1 MTKWQVLFLKEIKH
15 LFRDTKTIIQTV
27 VVPTFITPLLIGGIF
42 YYVGSIA
49 NEETK
54 KIYDVSFYSEQNI
67 KSESLLKRLNASDRI
82 TIINEDTEEGVI
94 DSVSNDLSEVGI
106 VLPANFAEKLDTNS
120 NAKVTIY
127 SKNIDTF
134 SQAENIVT
142 NTIKDFE
149 EEERASRLIDLNLD
163 EDYINP
169 ISIDQEDLTTE
180 EESAGSIFGAI
191 LALFFVMYVMSGS
204 MYPAIDLGAGEKERG
219 TMETLISTNISSV
232 DIIIGKMLS
241 VTTSAVLTAIFSMLG
256 FAIPLLVIF
265 IFYADSINEYLFS
278 LLSAIIN
285 PVALLGVFILI
296 IPLSVFMGAFLLA
309 ISVYAKTPKEAGLL
323 LGNVLIVFIVP
334 CYIPLINP
342 GLELDIIGAL
352 IPCYNLAL
360 ITNNL
365 IAGTVDWFLY
375 GVALVSTIVYCCIAI
390 YITYIMFD
398 DENVI
403 FRS

>member
-1 MTKWQVLFLKEIKH
+1 MTKWQVLLVKEIKH
-15 LFRDTKTIIQTV
+15 LFRDTKTIVQTV
-27 VVPTFITPLLIGGIF
+27 VVPTFITPLLLGAIF
-42 YYVGSIA
+42 WYVGSIA
-49 NEETK
+49 TEETK
-54 KIYDVSFYSEQNI
+54 KTYDISTYTST
-67 KSESLLKRLNASDRI
+67 ESNLITQLNDSDRLNVLTEASIDEVI
-82 TIINEDTEEGVI
+82 TSVTNGVTEIGLVL
-94 DSVSNDLSEVGI
+94 DNSFLNDLESDSS
-106 VLPANFAEKLDTNS
+106 ANI
-120 NAKVTIY
+120 TIY

-134 SQAENIVT
+134 SQAKSLVT
-142 NTIKDFE
+142 NIIDDFE
-149 EEERASRLIDLNLD
+149 EAERNERLVALNLTN
-163 EDYINP
+163 EYVNP
-169 ISIDQEDLTTE
+169 IVIEEEDLTTE
-180 EESAGSIFGAI
+180 QESAGSIFGAI

-204 MYPAIDLGAGEKERG
+204 TYPAVDLGAGEKERG

-241 VTTSAVLTAIFSMLG
+241 VTTSAVLTATFSMLG
-256 FAIPLLVIF
+256 FAIPMVVIF
-265 IFYADSINEYLFS
+265 LFYADSVNEYLFS
-278 LLSAIIN
+278 LLSALLN
-285 PVALLGVFILI
+285 PVAFLGVFILI

-323 LGNVLIVFIVP
+323 LGNVLIIFIVP

-342 GLELDIIGAL
+342 GLELDFIGAL

-375 GVALVSTIVYCCIAI
+375 AVALISTIVYCCIAI
-390 YITYIMFD
+390 YVTYIMFD

>member
-1 MTKWQVLFLKEIKH
+1 MNKWQVLLVKEIKH
-15 LFRDTKTIIQTV
+15 LFRDTKTIVQTV
-27 VVPTFITPLLIGGIF
+27 VVPTFITPLLVGGIF
-42 YYVGSIA
+42 WYVGSIA
-49 NEETK
+49 TEETK
-54 KIYDVSFYSEQNI
+54 KMYEVSVYSSSNSVLIDE
-67 KSESLLKRLNASDRI
+67 LNKSDRLI
-82 TIINEDTEEGVI
+82 VSQEDSVVSVI
-94 DSVSNDLSEVGI
+94 DAVTQDNSEIGLVFDEDFEEDLKFNTS
-106 VLPANFAEKLDTNS
+106 AKL
-120 NAKVTIY
+120 TIY
-127 SKNIDTF
+127 SKDIDTF
-134 SQAENIVT
+134 SQAQSLVLNIVDDYEENIRT
-142 NTIKDFE
+142 
-149 EEERASRLIDLNLD
+149 SRLELLDLD
-163 EDYINP
+163 ENYVNP
-169 ISIDQEDLTTE
+169 ITIDEEDLTTE

-191 LALFFVMYVMSGS
+191 LALFFVMYVISGS

-241 VTTSAVLTAIFSMLG
+241 VTSSAILTATFSMLG
-256 FAIPLLVIF
+256 FAIPLIVIF
-265 IFYADSINEYLFS
+265 MFYSDSINEYLFG
-278 LLSAIIN
+278 LLSAIVN
-285 PVALLGVFILI
+285 PVALLGVFVLI
-296 IPLSVFMGAFLLA
+296 VPLSVFMGAFLLA

-323 LGNVLIVFIVP
+323 LGNVLIVFIIP

-342 GLELDIIGAL
+342 GLELDLVGAL

-375 GVALVSTIVYCCIAI
+375 SVALISTIIYCCVAI

>member
-1 MTKWQVLFLKEIKH
+1 MTKWQVLLVKEIKH
-15 LFRDTKTIIQTV
+15 LFRDTKTIVQTV
-27 VVPTFITPLLIGGIF
+27 VVPTFITPLLLGAIF
-42 YYVGSIA
+42 WYVGSIA
-49 NEETK
+49 TEETK
-54 KIYDVSFYSEQNI
+54 KTYDISTYTST
-67 KSESLLKRLNASDRI
+67 ESNLITQLDNSDRLNVLSEASIDEVI
-82 TIINEDTEEGVI
+82 TSVTNGVTEIGLVL
-94 DSVSNDLSEVGI
+94 DNSFLNDLES
-106 VLPANFAEKLDTNS
+106 DS
-120 NAKVTIY
+120 SAKITIY

-134 SQAENIVT
+134 SQAKSLVT
-142 NTIKDFE
+142 NIIDDFE
-149 EEERASRLIDLNLD
+149 EAERNERLVALNLTN
-163 EDYINP
+163 EYVNP
-169 ISIDQEDLTTE
+169 IVIEEEDLTTE
-180 EESAGSIFGAI
+180 QESAGSIFGAI

-204 MYPAIDLGAGEKERG
+204 TYPAVDLGAGEKERG

-241 VTTSAVLTAIFSMLG
+241 VTTSAVLTATFSMLG
-256 FAIPLLVIF
+256 FAIPMVVIF
-265 IFYADSINEYLFS
+265 LFYADSVNEYLFS
-278 LLSAIIN
+278 LLSALLN
-285 PVALLGVFILI
+285 PVAFLGVFILI

-323 LGNVLIVFIVP
+323 LGNVLIIFIVP

-342 GLELDIIGAL
+342 GLELDFIGAL

-375 GVALVSTIVYCCIAI
+375 AVALVSTIVYCCIAI
-390 YITYIMFD
+390 YVTYIMFD

>member
-1 MTKWQVLFLKEIKH
+1 MNKWQVLLVKEIKH
-15 LFRDTKTIIQTV
+15 LFRDTKTIVQTV

-42 YYVGSIA
+42 WYVGSIA
-49 NEETK
+49 TEETK
-54 KIYDVSFYSEQNI
+54 KTYEVSVYSSSNSVLIDE
-67 KSESLLKRLNASDRI
+67 LNKSDRLVV
-82 TIINEDTEEGVI
+82 TEEDSVVSVI
-94 DSVSNDLSEVGI
+94 DAVTRDNSEIGLVLDEDFTEDLKSNTS
-106 VLPANFAEKLDTNS
+106 AKL
-120 NAKVTIY
+120 TIY
-127 SKNIDTF
+127 SKDIDTF
-134 SQAENIVT
+134 SQAQSLVLNIVDDYEENIRT
-142 NTIKDFE
+142 
-149 EEERASRLIDLNLD
+149 SRLELLNLD
-163 EDYINP
+163 ENYVNP
-169 ISIDQEDLTTE
+169 ITIDEEDLTTE

-191 LALFFVMYVMSGS
+191 LALFFVMYVISGS

-241 VTTSAVLTAIFSMLG
+241 VTSSAILTATFSMLG
-256 FAIPLLVIF
+256 FAIPLIVIF
-265 IFYADSINEYLFS
+265 MFYADSINEYLFG
-278 LLSAIIN
+278 LLSAIVN
-285 PVALLGVFILI
+285 PIALLGVFVLI
-296 IPLSVFMGAFLLA
+296 VPLSVFMGAFLLA

-323 LGNVLIVFIVP
+323 LGNVLIVFIIP

-342 GLELDIIGAL
+342 GLELDFVGAL

-375 GVALVSTIVYCCIAI
+375 SVALISTIVYCCIAI

>member
-1 MTKWQVLFLKEIKH
+1 MTKWQVLLIKEIKH
-15 LFRDTKTIIQTV
+15 LFRDTKTIVQTV
-27 VVPTFITPLLIGGIF
+27 VVPTFITPLLLGAIF
-42 YYVGSIA
+42 WYVGSIA
-49 NEETK
+49 TEETK
-54 KIYDVSFYSEQNI
+54 KTYDISTYTST
-67 KSESLLKRLNASDRI
+67 ESNLITQLNDSDRLNVLTEASIDEVI
-82 TIINEDTEEGVI
+82 TSVTDGVTEIGLVL
-94 DSVSNDLSEVGI
+94 DNSFLNDLES
-106 VLPANFAEKLDTNS
+106 DS
-120 NAKVTIY
+120 SAKITIY

-134 SQAENIVT
+134 SQAKSLVT
-142 NTIKDFE
+142 NIIDDFE
-149 EEERASRLIDLNLD
+149 EEERNERLVALNLTN
-163 EDYINP
+163 EYVNP
-169 ISIDQEDLTTE
+169 ILIEEEDLTTE
-180 EESAGSIFGAI
+180 QESAGSIFGAI

-204 MYPAIDLGAGEKERG
+204 TYPAVDLGAGEKERG

-241 VTTSAVLTAIFSMLG
+241 VTTSAVLTATFSMLG
-256 FAIPLLVIF
+256 FAIPMVVIF
-265 IFYADSINEYLFS
+265 LFYADSVNEYLFS
-278 LLSAIIN
+278 LLSALLN
-285 PVALLGVFILI
+285 PVAFLGVFILI

-323 LGNVLIVFIVP
+323 LGNVLIIFIVP

-342 GLELDIIGAL
+342 GLELDFVGAL

-390 YITYIMFD
+390 YVTYIMFD

>member
-1 MTKWQVLFLKEIKH
+1 MTKWQVLLVKEIKH
-15 LFRDTKTIIQTV
+15 LFRDTKTIVQTV
-27 VVPTFITPLLIGGIF
+27 VVPTFITPLLLGAIF
-42 YYVGSIA
+42 WYVGSIA
-49 NEETK
+49 TEETK
-54 KIYDVSFYSEQNI
+54 KTYDISTYTST
-67 KSESLLKRLNASDRI
+67 ESNLITQLDNSDRLNVLSEASIDEVI
-82 TIINEDTEEGVI
+82 TSVTNGVTEIGLVL
-94 DSVSNDLSEVGI
+94 DNSFLNDLES
-106 VLPANFAEKLDTNS
+106 DS
-120 NAKVTIY
+120 SAKITIY

-134 SQAENIVT
+134 SQAKSLVT
-142 NTIKDFE
+142 NIIDDFE
-149 EEERASRLIDLNLD
+149 EAERNERLVALNLTN
-163 EDYINP
+163 EYVNP
-169 ISIDQEDLTTE
+169 IVIEEEDLTTE
-180 EESAGSIFGAI
+180 QESAGSIFGAI

-204 MYPAIDLGAGEKERG
+204 TYPAVDLGAGEKERG

-241 VTTSAVLTAIFSMLG
+241 VTTSAVLTATFSMLG
-256 FAIPLLVIF
+256 FAIPMVVIF
-265 IFYADSINEYLFS
+265 LFYADSVNEYLFS
-278 LLSAIIN
+278 LLSALLN
-285 PVALLGVFILI
+285 PVAFLGVFILI

-323 LGNVLIVFIVP
+323 LGNVLIIFIVP

-342 GLELDIIGAL
+342 GLELDFIGAL

-375 GVALVSTIVYCCIAI
+375 AVALVSTIIYCCIAI
-390 YITYIMFD
+390 YVTYIMFD

>member
-1 MTKWQVLFLKEIKH
+1 MTKWQILLVKEIKH
-15 LFRDTKTIIQTV
+15 LFRDTKTIVQTV

-42 YYVGSIA
+42 WYVGSIA
-49 NEETK
+49 TEETK
-54 KIYDVSFYSEQNI
+54 KTYDISVYSSSGSPLIDEI
-67 KSESLLKRLNASDRI
+67 SKSERLQINNEASIEAVVEAVTQDNSEI
-82 TIINEDTEEGVI
+82 GLVLEDSFLE
-94 DSVSNDLSEVGI
+94 DLVSN
-106 VLPANFAEKLDTNS
+106 NS
-120 NAKVTIY
+120 AQLTIY
-127 SKNIDTF
+127 SKDIDTF
-134 SQAENIVT
+134 SQAQSIVLNIVDDYED
-142 NTIKDFE
+142 TI
-149 EEERASRLIDLNLD
+149 RSNRLELLNLD
-163 EDYINP
+163 ENYVNP
-169 ISIDQEDLTTE
+169 ITINEEDLTTE

-191 LALFFVMYVMSGS
+191 LALFFVMYVISGA

-241 VTTSAVLTAIFSMLG
+241 VTSSAILTATFSMLG
-256 FAIPLLVIF
+256 FAIPLVVIF
-265 IFYADSINEYLFS
+265 LFYADSVNEYFFA
-278 LLSAIIN
+278 LLSAIVN
-285 PVALLGVFILI
+285 PIALLGVFVLI
-296 IPLSVFMGAFLLA
+296 IPLSIFMGAFLLA

-323 LGNVLIVFIVP
+323 LGNVLIVFIIP

-342 GLELDIIGAL
+342 GLELDFVGAL

-375 GVALVSTIVYCCIAI
+375 SVALISTIVYCCIAI

>member
-1 MTKWQVLFLKEIKH
+1 MNKWQVLLVKEIKH
-15 LFRDTKTIIQTV
+15 LFRDTKTIVQTV
-27 VVPTFITPLLIGGIF
+27 VVPTFITPLLVGGIF
-42 YYVGSIA
+42 WYVGSIA
-49 NEETK
+49 TEETK
-54 KIYDVSFYSEQNI
+54 KTYEVSVYSSSNLVLIDE
-67 KSESLLKRLNASDRI
+67 LNKSDRLI
-82 TIINEDTEEGVI
+82 VSQEDSVISVI
-94 DSVSNDLSEVGI
+94 DAVTQDNSEIGLVFDEDFEEDLKSNTS
-106 VLPANFAEKLDTNS
+106 AKL
-120 NAKVTIY
+120 TIY
-127 SKNIDTF
+127 SKDIDTF
-134 SQAENIVT
+134 SQAQSLVLNIVDDYEENIRT
-142 NTIKDFE
+142 
-149 EEERASRLIDLNLD
+149 SRLELLDLD
-163 EDYINP
+163 ENYVNP
-169 ISIDQEDLTTE
+169 ITIDEEDLTTE

-191 LALFFVMYVMSGS
+191 LALFFVMYVISGS

-241 VTTSAVLTAIFSMLG
+241 VTSSAILTATFSMLG
-256 FAIPLLVIF
+256 FAIPLIVIF
-265 IFYADSINEYLFS
+265 MFYSDSINEYLFG
-278 LLSAIIN
+278 LLSAIVN
-285 PVALLGVFILI
+285 PVALLGVFVLI
-296 IPLSVFMGAFLLA
+296 VPLSVFMGAFLLA

-323 LGNVLIVFIVP
+323 LGNVLIVFIIP

-342 GLELDIIGAL
+342 GLELDFVGAL

-375 GVALVSTIVYCCIAI
+375 SVALISTIVYCCIAI

>member
-1 MTKWQVLFLKEIKH
+1 MSKWQVLLIKEIKH
-15 LFRDTKTIIQTV
+15 LFRDTKTIVQTV
-27 VVPTFITPLLIGGIF
+27 VVPTFITPLLLGAIF
-42 YYVGSIA
+42 WYVGSIA

-54 KIYDVSFYSEQNI
+54 KTYDISTYSAI
-67 KSESLLKRLNASDRI
+67 ESNLITQLAESDRLNILPEDSI
-82 TIINEDTEEGVI
+82 TNVITSVTEG
-94 DSVSNDLSEVGI
+94 NSEIGL
-106 VLPANFAEKLDTNS
+106 VLDANFSENLRTDNS
-120 NAKVTIY
+120 AKITIY

-134 SQAENIVT
+134 SQAKSLVT
-142 NTIKDFE
+142 NIIDDFE
-149 EEERASRLIDLNLD
+149 DAERNDRLAALNLTN
-163 EDYINP
+163 EYVNP
-169 ISIDQEDLTTE
+169 IVIEEEDLTTE

-204 MYPAIDLGAGEKERG
+204 TYPAVDLGAGEKERG

-241 VTTSAVLTAIFSMLG
+241 VTTSAVLTATFSMLG
-256 FAIPLLVIF
+256 FAIPMVIIF
-265 IFYADSINEYLFS
+265 LFYADSVNEYLFS
-278 LLSAIIN
+278 LLSALLN
-285 PVALLGVFILI
+285 PVAFLAVFILI

-323 LGNVLIVFIVP
+323 LGNVLIIFIVP

-342 GLELDIIGAL
+342 GLELDFVGAL

-360 ITNNL
+360 LTNNL

-375 GVALVSTIVYCCIAI
+375 SVSFISTIVYCCIAI
-390 YITYIMFD
+390 YVTYIMFD

>member
-1 MTKWQVLFLKEIKH
+1 MSKWQVLLIKEIKH
-15 LFRDTKTIIQTV
+15 LFRDTKTIVQTV
-27 VVPTFITPLLIGGIF
+27 ILPTFITPALLGAIF
-42 YYVGSIA
+42 WYVGSIA

-54 KIYDVSFYSEQNI
+54 KTYDISAYSTI
-67 KSESLLKRLNASDRI
+67 ESNLITQLADSDRLNI
-82 TIINEDTEEGVI
+82 
-94 DSVSNDLSEVGI
+94 LSEESIDDVITSVTEGNTEI
-106 VLPANFAEKLDTNS
+106 GLVLDESFSENLATNNS
-120 NAKVTIY
+120 AKITIY

-134 SQAENIVT
+134 SQAKSLVT
-142 NTIKDFE
+142 NIIDDFE
-149 EEERASRLIDLNLD
+149 DTERNERLLALNLTN
-163 EDYINP
+163 EYVNP
-169 ISIDQEDLTTE
+169 IIIDEEDLTTE

-204 MYPAIDLGAGEKERG
+204 TYPAVDLGAGEKERG

-241 VTTSAVLTAIFSMLG
+241 VTTSAVLTATFSMLG
-256 FAIPLLVIF
+256 FAIPMIVIF
-265 IFYADSINEYLFS
+265 LFYADSVNEYLFS
-278 LLSAIIN
+278 LLSALLN
-285 PVALLGVFILI
+285 PVAFLAVFILI

-323 LGNVLIVFIVP
+323 LGNVLIIFIVP

-342 GLELDIIGAL
+342 GLELDFVGAL

-360 ITNNL
+360 LTNNL

-375 GVALVSTIVYCCIAI
+375 TVSFVSTIVYCCIAI
-390 YITYIMFD
+390 YVTYIMFD

>member
-1 MTKWQVLFLKEIKH
+1 MSKWQILLIKEIKH
-15 LFRDTKTIIQTV
+15 LFRDTKTIVQTV

-42 YYVGSIA
+42 WYVGSIA
-49 NEETK
+49 TEETK
-54 KIYDVSFYSEQNI
+54 KTYDISVYSSSGSPLIDEI
-67 KSESLLKRLNASDRI
+67 SKSERLQINNKASIEAVVEAVTQDNSEI
-82 TIINEDTEEGVI
+82 GLVLEDSFLE
-94 DSVSNDLSEVGI
+94 DLVSN
-106 VLPANFAEKLDTNS
+106 NS
-120 NAKVTIY
+120 AQLTIY
-127 SKNIDTF
+127 SKDIDTF
-134 SQAENIVT
+134 SQAQSIVLNIVDDYED
-142 NTIKDFE
+142 TI
-149 EEERASRLIDLNLD
+149 RSNRLELLNLD
-163 EDYINP
+163 ENYVNP
-169 ISIDQEDLTTE
+169 ITINEEDLTTE

-191 LALFFVMYVMSGS
+191 LALFFVMYVISGA

-241 VTTSAVLTAIFSMLG
+241 VTSSAILTATFSMLG
-256 FAIPLLVIF
+256 FAIPLVVIF
-265 IFYADSINEYLFS
+265 LFYADSVNEYFFA
-278 LLSAIIN
+278 LLSAIVN
-285 PVALLGVFILI
+285 PIALLGVFVLI
-296 IPLSVFMGAFLLA
+296 IPLSIFMGAFLLA

-323 LGNVLIVFIVP
+323 LGNVLIVFIIP

-342 GLELDIIGAL
+342 GLELDFVGAL

-375 GVALVSTIVYCCIAI
+375 SVALISTIVYCCMAI

>member
-1 MTKWQVLFLKEIKH
+1 MTKWQVLLVKEIKH
-15 LFRDTKTIIQTV
+15 LFRDTKTIVQTV
-27 VVPTFITPLLIGGIF
+27 VLPTFITPLLLGAIF
-42 YYVGSIA
+42 WYVGSIA
-49 NEETK
+49 TEETK
-54 KIYDVSFYSEQNI
+54 KTYDISTYTST
-67 KSESLLKRLNASDRI
+67 ESNLITQLDDSDRLNVLTEASIDEVI
-82 TIINEDTEEGVI
+82 TSVRSGVTEIGLVL
-94 DSVSNDLSEVGI
+94 DNSFLNDLES
-106 VLPANFAEKLDTNS
+106 DS
-120 NAKVTIY
+120 SAKITIY

-134 SQAENIVT
+134 SQAKSLVT
-142 NTIKDFE
+142 NIIDDFE
-149 EEERASRLIDLNLD
+149 EAERNERLVALNLTN
-163 EDYINP
+163 EYVNP
-169 ISIDQEDLTTE
+169 IVIEEEDLTTE
-180 EESAGSIFGAI
+180 QESAGSIFGAI

-204 MYPAIDLGAGEKERG
+204 TYPAVDLGAGEKERG

-241 VTTSAVLTAIFSMLG
+241 VTTSAVLTATFSMLG
-256 FAIPLLVIF
+256 FAIPMVVIF
-265 IFYADSINEYLFS
+265 LFYADSVNEYLFS
-278 LLSAIIN
+278 LLSALLN
-285 PVALLGVFILI
+285 PVAFLGVFILI

-323 LGNVLIVFIVP
+323 LGNVLIIFIVP

-342 GLELDIIGAL
+342 GLELDFIGAL

-375 GVALVSTIVYCCIAI
+375 AVALVSTIIYCCIAI
-390 YITYIMFD
+390 YVTYIMFD

>member
-1 MTKWQVLFLKEIKH
+1 MNKWQVLLVKEIKH
-15 LFRDTKTIIQTV
+15 LFRDTKTIVQTV
-27 VVPTFITPLLIGGIF
+27 VVPTFITPLLVGGIF
-42 YYVGSIA
+42 WYVGSIA
-49 NEETK
+49 TEETK
-54 KIYDVSFYSEQNI
+54 KTYEVSVYSSSDSVLIDE
-67 KSESLLKRLNASDRI
+67 LNKSDRLVV
-82 TIINEDTEEGVI
+82 TEEDSVVAVI
-94 DSVSNDLSEVGI
+94 DAVTQDNSEIGLVLDEDFTEDLKSNTS
-106 VLPANFAEKLDTNS
+106 AKL
-120 NAKVTIY
+120 TIY
-127 SKNIDTF
+127 SKDIDTF
-134 SQAENIVT
+134 SQAQSLVLNIVDDYEENIRT
-142 NTIKDFE
+142 
-149 EEERASRLIDLNLD
+149 SRLELLNLD
-163 EDYINP
+163 ENYVNP
-169 ISIDQEDLTTE
+169 ITIDEEDLTTE

-191 LALFFVMYVMSGS
+191 LALFFVMYVISGS

-241 VTTSAVLTAIFSMLG
+241 VTSSAILTATFSMLG
-256 FAIPLLVIF
+256 FAIPLIVIF
-265 IFYADSINEYLFS
+265 MFYADSINEYLFG
-278 LLSAIIN
+278 LLSAIVN
-285 PVALLGVFILI
+285 PIALLGVFVLI
-296 IPLSVFMGAFLLA
+296 VPLSVFMGAFLLA

-323 LGNVLIVFIVP
+323 LGNVLIVFIIP

-342 GLELDIIGAL
+342 GLELDLVGAL

-375 GVALVSTIVYCCIAI
+375 SVALISTIVYCCIAI

>member
-1 MTKWQVLFLKEIKH
+1 MSKWQVLLLKEIKH
-15 LFRDTKTIIQTV
+15 LFRDTKTIVQTV
-27 VVPTFITPLLIGGIF
+27 VVPTFITPLLLGAIF
-42 YYVGSIA
+42 WYVGSIA

-54 KIYDVSFYSEQNI
+54 KTYDISTYSAIESNLITQLAESDRLNI
-67 KSESLLKRLNASDRI
+67 LPEESLANVI
-82 TIINEDTEEGVI
+82 TSVTEG
-94 DSVSNDLSEVGI
+94 NSEIGL
-106 VLPANFAEKLDTNS
+106 VLDENFSENLTTDNS
-120 NAKVTIY
+120 AKITIY

-134 SQAENIVT
+134 SQAKSLVT
-142 NTIKDFE
+142 NIIDDFE
-149 EEERASRLIDLNLD
+149 DAERNDRLAALNLTN
-163 EDYINP
+163 EYVNP
-169 ISIDQEDLTTE
+169 IVIEEEDLTTE

-204 MYPAIDLGAGEKERG
+204 TYPAVDLGAGEKERG

-232 DIIIGKMLS
+232 EIIIGKMLS
-241 VTTSAVLTAIFSMLG
+241 VTTSAVLTATFSMLG
-256 FAIPLLVIF
+256 FAIPMVIIF
-265 IFYADSINEYLFS
+265 LFYADSVNEYLFS
-278 LLSAIIN
+278 LLSALLN
-285 PVALLGVFILI
+285 PVAFLAVFILI

-323 LGNVLIVFIVP
+323 LGNVLIIFIVP

-342 GLELDIIGAL
+342 GLELDFVGAL

-360 ITNNL
+360 LTNNL

-375 GVALVSTIVYCCIAI
+375 SVSFISTIVYCCIAI
-390 YITYIMFD
+390 YVTYIMFD

>member
-1 MTKWQVLFLKEIKH
+1 MTKWQVLLVKEIKH
-15 LFRDTKTIIQTV
+15 LFRDTKTIVQTV
-27 VVPTFITPLLIGGIF
+27 VVPTFITPLLLGAIF
-42 YYVGSIA
+42 WYVGSIA
-49 NEETK
+49 TEETK
-54 KIYDVSFYSEQNI
+54 KTYDISTYTST
-67 KSESLLKRLNASDRI
+67 KSNLITQLNDSDRLNVLTEASIDEVI
-82 TIINEDTEEGVI
+82 TSVTDGVTEIGLVL
-94 DSVSNDLSEVGI
+94 DNSFLNDLES
-106 VLPANFAEKLDTNS
+106 DS
-120 NAKVTIY
+120 SAKITIY

-134 SQAENIVT
+134 SQAKSLVT
-142 NTIKDFE
+142 NIIDDFE
-149 EEERASRLIDLNLD
+149 EAERNERLVALNLTN
-163 EDYINP
+163 EYVNP
-169 ISIDQEDLTTE
+169 IVIEEEDLTTE
-180 EESAGSIFGAI
+180 QESAGSIFGAI

-204 MYPAIDLGAGEKERG
+204 TYPAVDLGAGEKERG

-241 VTTSAVLTAIFSMLG
+241 VTTSAVLTATFSMLG
-256 FAIPLLVIF
+256 FAIPMVVIF
-265 IFYADSINEYLFS
+265 LFYADSVNEYLFS
-278 LLSAIIN
+278 LLSALLN
-285 PVALLGVFILI
+285 PVAFLGVFILI

-323 LGNVLIVFIVP
+323 LGNVLIIFIVP

-342 GLELDIIGAL
+342 GLELDFIGAL

-375 GVALVSTIVYCCIAI
+375 AVALVSTIIYCCIAI
-390 YITYIMFD
+390 YVTYIMFD